1 MKMDRQLYFEQ
12 LMALVKILTRKY
24 IEFPTSGHQSKYS
37 VVAKNEHDE
46 LFELIVNR
54 KGHIRQDIL
63 TYVMRSKNYGGILIR
78 IDMSGVPHEN
88 KAGDLVETPHLHI
101 YDEAHQNG
109 AEAIAL
115 SEVTDLALLT
125 EITDSFLFFLEK
137 NKVDQTDI
145 SIKSN
150 LV

>member
-1 MKMDRQLYFEQ
+1 MKRQLYFEQ
-12 LMALVKILTRKY
+12 LMDLIKFLTKKY
-24 IEFPTSGHQSKYS
+24 IELPSVGNQSKFS
-37 VVAKNEHDE
+37 VVAKNENDE

-78 IDMSGVPHEN
+78 LDMSGAPHEN
-88 KAGDLVETPHLHI
+88 MDGGLIETPHIHI
-101 YDEAHQNG
+101 YDEQHKNG
-109 AEAIAL
+109 TKAIAL
-115 SEVTDLALLT
+115 SETVDVALLS
-125 EITDSFLFFLEK
+125 EITESFLFFLEK
-137 NKVDQTDI
+137 NNIDQTEI